1 MILCSYLDNLQ
12 RRKRLKFFS
21 VEKKLP
27 PDSDWLLLKVG
38 EYYPSGFTVGMFRE
52 GFKTEDGQDITE
64 YVEKWADLPD
74 YGLA

>member
-1 MILCSYLDNLQ
+1 M
-12 RRKRLKFFS
+12 KFFS

-27 PDSDWLLLKVG
+27 PDSDWLLLKVRG
-38 EYYPSGFTVGMFRE
+38 YCPSGFTVGTFYE

-64 YVEKWADLPD
+64 YVEKWAGLPD

>member
-1 MILCSYLDNLQ
+1 M
-12 RRKRLKFFS
+12 KFFS

-27 PDSDWLLLKVG
+27 QDSDWLLLKVG
-38 EYYPSGFTVGMFRE
+38 EYCPSGFTVGMFCE